1 MTFKK
6 VKDMSDKTNDHLNDK
21 MVLATRQIADII
33 YDSADSID
41 DEDKVDFV
49 LNVVSMVSAFPVAL
63 VDPEDRETMTELVL
77 SSVNDGIKSFV
88 EYYDSIKKAN

>member
-1 MTFKK
+1 
-6 VKDMSDKTNDHLNDK
+6 LNDK
-21 MVLATRQIADII
+21 MVLATRQIADIM
-33 YDSADSID
+33 YDSVNSL
-41 DEDKVDFV
+41 DEKDMVDFV
-49 LNVVSMVSAFPVAL
+49 LNVVSRVSAFPVAL

>member
-6 VKDMSDKTNDHLNDK
+6 VKDMSDKTDNHLDEK
-21 MVLATRQIADII
+21 IVSATRQIADIM
-33 YDSADSID
+33 YDSVNSL
-41 DEDKVDFV
+41 DEKDMVDFL
-49 LNVVSMVSAFPVAL
+49 LNVLSRISALPVAL

>member
-6 VKDMSDKTNDHLNDK
+6 VKDMSDKTYDHLDEK
-21 MVLATRQIADII
+21 IVSATRQIADIM
-33 YDSADSID
+33 YDSVNSL
-41 DEDKVDFV
+41 DEKDMVDFV
-49 LNVVSMVSAFPVAL
+49 LNVVSRVSAFPVAL